1 MFCERACTVTSSM
14 LFFFLL
20 SRYHDKVVSQR
31 SQRNYKIGGL
41 FSKMPQSNRI
51 TLRKSCVAFFRAN
64 LPNCPVKQLYTLLN
78 QKMFAGNWR
87 VRVPPFSLFFLAKR
101 LPEENQRF
109 YSFFAYGITET
120 LAICSFCFRIHRV
133 GQIVVFFC
141 IRVDW
146 SRFGRSRLIYQ
157 RVKTIV

>member
-1 MFCERACTVTSSM
+1 MYSHQFSV
-14 LFFFLL
+14 FFLR

-87 VRVPPFSLFFLAKR
+87 VRVPPFSLFFW
-101 LPEENQRF
+101 PN
-109 YSFFAYGITET
+109 G
-120 LAICSFCFRIHRV
+120 
-133 GQIVVFFC
+133 
-141 IRVDW
+141 
-146 SRFGRSRLIYQ
+146 YQ
-157 RVKTIV
+157 RRTSVFIPFLRTVLPRHSRSVHFVLGYTGLVR